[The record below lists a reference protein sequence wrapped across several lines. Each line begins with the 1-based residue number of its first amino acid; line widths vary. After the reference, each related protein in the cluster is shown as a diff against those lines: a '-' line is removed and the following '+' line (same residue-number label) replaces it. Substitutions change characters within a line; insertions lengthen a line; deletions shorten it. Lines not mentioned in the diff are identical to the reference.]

1 MTASDNPAIVKL
13 GKKIKRDEKKKLLII
28 IIEKKKN
35 KSILVR
41 D

>member
-28 IIEKKKN
+28 IIEKKN